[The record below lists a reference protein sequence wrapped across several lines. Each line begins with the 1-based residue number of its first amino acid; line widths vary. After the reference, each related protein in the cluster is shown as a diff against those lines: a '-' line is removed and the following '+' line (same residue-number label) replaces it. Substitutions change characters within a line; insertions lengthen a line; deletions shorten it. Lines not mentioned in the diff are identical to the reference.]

1 MGRALVKA
9 RAWASRWYA
18 TETMARRFELPTCG
32 AQGAKRIA
40 ALLRVLVGTLLVVT
54 ISTACSST
62 TGPSHTVTP
71 ATRGGVT
78 FIAPRCALVRSCLVG
93 QVTAADTSAPL
104 SRAAVF
110 LERDDRDG
118 PGVRILTLTDDQGVF
133 TVVDAPTGRYRL
145 AIYKDARRLEARGLR
160 LGEPGTTLVPVRLP
174 PG

>member
-1 MGRALVKA
+1 MCGF
-9 RAWASRWYA
+9 ASLLA
-18 TETMARRFELPTCG
+18 ITIMSACAGQPAPT
-32 AQGAKRIA
+32 R
-40 ALLRVLVGTLLVVT
+40 T
-54 ISTACSST
+54 TA
-62 TGPSHTVTP
+62 P

-78 FIAPRCALVRSCLVG
+78 FIAPRCAEVRSCLVG

-118 PGVRILTLTDDQGVF
+118 PDVRIVTLTDDQGVF

-145 AIYKDARRLEARGLR
+145 AIYKDARRLEARGLK